1 MLTKILIM
9 RVGIIMAL
17 GLLNDSSPMAS
28 SILMPIAP
36 APSKS
41 FATLS
46 NLDLDATNVAWE
58 LLRARLI

>member
-1 MLTKILIM
+1 
-9 RVGIIMAL
+9 
-17 GLLNDSSPMAS
+17 LLNDSSPMAS